1 MSVILIRPAPALFR
15 GGGASLRGD
24 LVKHKN
30 LINFESPFIFY
41 EKTLYTAP
49 ESNFRAVLPRIFLNK

>member
-15 GGGASLRGD
+15 GASLRGD

-30 LINFESPFIFY
+30 LINFEYPFIFY
-41 EKTLYTAP
+41 EKTLFTAP
-49 ESNFRAVLPRIFLNK
+49 DSNFRAVLPLIFLKK

>member
-15 GGGASLRGD
+15 GASLRGD

-30 LINFESPFIFY
+30 LINFEHTFIFY
-41 EKTLYTAP
+41 KKTLYTAP
-49 ESNFRAVLPRIFLNK
+49 ESNFRAVLPRILLNK